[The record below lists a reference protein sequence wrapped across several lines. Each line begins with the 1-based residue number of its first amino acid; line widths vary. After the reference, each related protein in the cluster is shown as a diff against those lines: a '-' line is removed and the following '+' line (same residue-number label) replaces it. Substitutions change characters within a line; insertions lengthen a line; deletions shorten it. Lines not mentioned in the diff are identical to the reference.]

1 MNERLRLNRRSL
13 LKNQM
18 KFGVIMMHDAE
29 KLQGGYPMERNY
41 TIAGIRFRIRCPE
54 EWMYRDEGVLAA
66 YGSDDI
72 EPDHTLNFSVVEE
85 LSAPEGECVHTQS
98 DICVYRV
105 GSSQI
110 RYVGTGGDD
119 LSCMYMRIYRTGNRS
134 EVQVKRKSILG
145 HITSKVVLNALEAE
159 HHIVMRGGF
168 LLHASY
174 ICYNGRAILFTA
186 PSGTGKSTQAEL
198 WCQMKGARL
207 LNGDRAA
214 VMREGTGVVVRGI
227 PFAGSSG
234 VFENE
239 SYPLAAIVY
248 LSQAPETQIVR
259 LSGVQAFRRVW
270 EGCSV
275 NTWNS
280 KDVTACSET
289 VLNVVQEIPVFHLAC
304 TPDETAVEAL
314 NKELIIRG

>member
-1 MNERLRLNRRSL
+1 
-13 LKNQM
+13 
-18 KFGVIMMHDAE
+18 
-29 KLQGGYPMERNY
+29 
-41 TIAGIRFRIRCPE
+41 
-54 EWMYRDEGVLAA
+54 
-66 YGSDDI
+66 
-72 EPDHTLNFSVVEE
+72 
-85 LSAPEGECVHTQS
+85 
-98 DICVYRV
+98 
-105 GSSQI
+105 
-110 RYVGTGGDD
+110 
-119 LSCMYMRIYRTGNRS
+119 
-134 EVQVKRKSILG
+134 
-145 HITSKVVLNALEAE
+145 
-159 HHIVMRGGF
+159 
-168 LLHASY
+168 
-174 ICYNGRAILFTA
+174 
-186 PSGTGKSTQAEL
+186 
-198 WCQMKGARL
+198 MKGARL

-214 VMREGTGVVVRGI
+214 VMREDTGVVVRGI